1 MSAQAI
7 RLPQFPVPVLDENE
21 APRVMTDSAAER
33 AWVPAYA
40 AQLAYAP
47 ADSSAPMQLTK
58 AA

>member
-7 RLPQFPVPVLDENE
+7 RLPQFLLPALDENE

-40 AQLAYAP
+40 AVPTYASVDRP
-47 ADSSAPMQLTK
+47 VLVTASA
-58 AA
+58 